1 MKKVNEAVKAALA
14 HVEIAKSR
22 CEAFMYA
29 LRGLEEYQRSGL
41 SQAVTAVHTMLYQN
55 LNRAYE
61 TLFMWGLFSDEA
73 RAEGKKLALSKF
85 LSEKQAI
92 MHFLDNEGQAP
103 GQWLSATEK
112 EFRDDIKSLTEND
125 EKKKA

>member
-29 LRGLEEYQRSGL
+29 LRGLEEYQRSGI
-41 SQAVTAVHTMLYQN
+41 SQAVTAMHTMLYQN

-73 RAEGKKLALSKF
+73 RAAGKKIALEKF
-85 LSEKQAI
+85 LSEGKAI
-92 MHFLDNEGQAP
+92 MQYLDNEGQAP
-103 GQWLSATEK
+103 GQWLTATEK
-112 EFRDDIKSLTEND
+112 EFRDDIKSLSEKN
-125 EKKKA
+125 EKKA